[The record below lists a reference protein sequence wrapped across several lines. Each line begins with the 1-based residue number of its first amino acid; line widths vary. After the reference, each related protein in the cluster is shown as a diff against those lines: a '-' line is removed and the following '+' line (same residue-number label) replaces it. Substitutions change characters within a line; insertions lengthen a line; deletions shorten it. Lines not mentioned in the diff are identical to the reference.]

1 VTQRFDTEA
10 MAMALFEHDASGLGC
25 LGHPGWDWES
35 QADDVR
41 ATRLADA
48 GQLIQRY
55 ITRAEER
62 APTEPTTAPL
72 AAASEPFTV
81 GHAVAFFYAARDA
94 HRARYPGVPEY
105 EADGQG
111 AMVLAEEA
119 AARARAEVLARLEAT
134 LTGGLTPEAVR
145 AVLLAALRP
154 SPLASAFGQWPGD
167 ESDAE
172 LAAAL
177 RGEVGR

>member
-72 AAASEPFTV
+72 AAAPLSADELKAEYLRGRQAV
-81 GHAVAFFYAARDA
+81 QLDEAGDAMVWCDIKGHAN
-94 HRARYPGVPEY
+94 GL
-105 EADGQG
+105 EA
-111 AMVLAEEA
+111 V
-119 AARARAEVLARLEAT
+119 AARASAEVLARLEAT

>member
-72 AAASEPFTV
+72 AT
-81 GHAVAFFYAARDA
+81 
-94 HRARYPGVPEY
+94 
-105 EADGQG
+105 G
-111 AMVLAEEA
+111 AMTAPTDLARLQAAVFFVPGELQDDLAEAFDEVRREA
-119 AARARAEVLARLEAT
+119 AACAERALVKRLEA
-134 LTGGLTPEAVR
+134 AI
-145 AVLLAALRP
+145 P
-154 SPLASAFGQWPGD
+154 SGDNLQHIISSPGRLPD
-167 ESDAE
+167 HERERIHRRLVEDTAQ
-172 LAAAL
+172 AL